1 VTNGRI
7 FRLYQTGQL
16 AEPILAWAFE
26 ETNDILLNLL
36 NIVSPAAMRKRAKLA
51 AVDPGKPLGKG
62 LASKQRI
69 IGGEIIYEDHQS
81 DHPLLKT
88 EFINGLRLPVTG
100 GSVRRTEDGR
110 IVGHVDVAKVAPLM
124 RELNDAMGIADGYD
138 FFSATEYLSEDPEHP
153 SIFQN
158 LVQSTTP
165 AGTSITVPGLGKLAV
180 PFEMSFTAF
189 TEAVGF
195 VENDKFLGTIRL
207 SYELSFTKMPPHI
220 RFALEARMGKIPA
233 TAQMKGSGRFE
244 VALVADI

>member
-1 VTNGRI
+1 
-7 FRLYQTGQL
+7 L

-26 ETNDILLNLL
+26 ETDDILLNLL
-36 NIVSPAAMRKRAKLA
+36 NIVSPAAMRKRAKVA
-51 AVDPGKPLGKG
+51 VVDPGKPLGKG

-124 RELNDAMGIADGYD
+124 RELNDTMGIADGYD
-138 FFSATEYLSEDPEHP
+138 FFSATEYLSEDPQHP

-158 LVQSTTP
+158 LVQSTTQRP
-165 AGTSITVPGLGKLAV
+165 VRRTKAKLERSGLDLFQLQAS
-180 PFEMSFTAF
+180 PFFPVFSKRSESSF
-189 TEAVGF
+189 
-195 VENDKFLGTIRL
+195 RL
-207 SYELSFTKMPPHI
+207 SWWN
-220 RFALEARMGKIPA
+220 
-233 TAQMKGSGRFE
+233 
-244 VALVADI
+244 